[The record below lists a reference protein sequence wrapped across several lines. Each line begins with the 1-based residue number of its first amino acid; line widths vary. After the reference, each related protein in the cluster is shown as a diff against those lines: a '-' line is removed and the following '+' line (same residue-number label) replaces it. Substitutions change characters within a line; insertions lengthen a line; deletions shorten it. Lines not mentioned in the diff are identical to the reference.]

1 MSCAI
6 KHFNGILL
14 HESVHYGKQCLLR
27 TNFAKRE
34 KLSTIIALKAK
45 SHIALKMKLNIHMN
59 VSVHT
64 PLTATP

>member
-34 KLSTIIALKAK
+34 KLSTIALKAK
-45 SHIALKMKLNIHMN
+45 SHIALKMKSNIHMN

>member
-6 KHFNGILL
+6 KHFNGILF

-27 TNFAKRE
+27 TNFVKRE
-34 KLSTIIALKAK
+34 KLSTIALKAK